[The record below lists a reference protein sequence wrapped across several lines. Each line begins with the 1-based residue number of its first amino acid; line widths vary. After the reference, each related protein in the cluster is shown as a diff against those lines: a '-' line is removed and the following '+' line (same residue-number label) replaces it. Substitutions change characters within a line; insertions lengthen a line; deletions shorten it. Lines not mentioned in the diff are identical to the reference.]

1 MVACNNQ
8 LLKTSGKA
16 KLIGAEKSGGPGTM
30 IGPAGAV
37 VATRLPGALNT
48 LGGLNSLNLVY
59 LATPESLGRNAAQ
72 ASSTRAAAPRT
83 ASSDAFTFQ
92 LVAAARAPT
101 WSAVIPPGCTCKS
114 SVGTGSGA
122 ASVAVGP
129 AGTVAG
135 RACGTGCAATETE
148 RRARIVAP
156 PEATTVRIDV
166 SVLSS
171 LAGEPS
177 RSGAPCD
184 PLCSPRATAD
194 PR

>member
-92 LVAAARAPT
+92 LVAASRAPPSC
-101 WSAVIPPGCTCKS
+101 SAF
-114 SVGTGSGA
+114 
-122 ASVAVGP
+122 
-129 AGTVAG
+129 
-135 RACGTGCAATETE
+135 
-148 RRARIVAP
+148 
-156 PEATTVRIDV
+156 
-166 SVLSS
+166 
-171 LAGEPS
+171 PS
-177 RSGAPCD
+177 RRTLQSFHLSRMACA
-184 PLCSPRATAD
+184 SSS
-194 PR
+194 